1 MAKNK
6 ILNVR
11 VSPELHKSIEDYC
24 KSYNCNTSEL
34 FRRAIKDKIGDLTL
48 EQKIDSVIY
57 QLEQLD
63 KTVNRID
70 NTINMNR

>member
-24 KSYNCNTSEL
+24 KSYNCNTSGL

-48 EQKIDSVIY
+48 EKKVDDIDYRLKQV
-57 QLEQLD
+57 E
-63 KTVNRID
+63 KTVNKID
-70 NTINMNR
+70 NRINQGY